1 MVKKWSE
8 TYEQNIFNSVLWAIA
23 IAITS
28 TTYHWILG
36 LVIWHVTTEI
46 TYKGGAIT
54 IIHKEVASYYYS
66 VWCIAF
72 S

>member
-36 LVIWHVTTEI
+36 LVI
-46 TYKGGAIT
+46 
-54 IIHKEVASYYYS
+54 
-66 VWCIAF
+66 
-72 S
+72 